1 MLEVYEDELELLEE
15 LVDFFGNPGAFPVP
29 AHAHVSGV
37 VCGPLVVSG
46 PAAPLDGEAFVD
58 VLEVVADVS
67 GVTVDFLRFFAAGVG
82 EVAVGISLA
91 VTLEDSR
98 EGAGFCAVVVAAAI
112 VFAVNVHPGDGQV
125 LHVVAFGEPDV
136 VIGHS
141 VGGGCTDAVL
151 HVLHQGVAEHGS
163 IAKAINEHAAG
174 IDAVVFVQGRERLG
188 EKVVV
193 ALTLVPQTSDSIQRD
208 ENVVAILVEHLLAV
222 VRSRMVVVRS
232 VVHEV
237 LATAAVAVQRKEHL
251 VRLLVVVVL
260 GQGDKV
266 FAGVVSDSNLELVA
280 VFDALDFSQ
289 CGIGAAAF
297 TRGRIVFQCVT
308 EFECRCGRNRFRELH
323 VECGVESAQRHRERI
338 ETFGDK
344 ADGFALL
351 GVLHE
356 GGCTLCA
363 EGAAVAPVSRE
374 LERLLCA
381 TDGHLCEV
389 GAARA
394 EALAQVVC
402 AGTLQGALE
411 DLAAERVE
419 NLHLYGRVAALR
431 IREDT
436 VVDTDIS
443 DGVPEG
449 RMDGVGGVFFVF
461 VDGELALV
469 IGRGVFT
476 FLKEAYRGAF
486 EGFTVVVRDGPCYG
500 VC

>member
-1 MLEVYEDELELLEE
+1 MLEVYEDELELFEE
-15 LVDFFGNPGAFPVP
+15 LVYFFGYPGLFPVP

-46 PAAPLDGEAFVD
+46 PAAPFDWEAFID

-91 VTLEDSR
+91 VALEDSR
-98 EGAGFCAVVVAAAI
+98 EGAVLGAVVVATT
-112 VFAVNVHPGDGQV
+112 VVLAVNVHPGNGQV
-125 LHVVAFGEPDV
+125 FHVVAFGEPDV
-136 VIGHS
+136 VIGNG
-141 VGGGCTDAVL
+141 VGCSCTDAAL
-151 HVLHQGVAEHGS
+151 HVLHKRVAEHGS

-193 ALTLVPQTSDSIQRD
+193 ALALVPQASDSIQRD
-208 ENVVAILVEHLLAV
+208 ENVVAVLVEHLLAV

-237 LATAAVAVQRKEHL
+237 LATAAVAVQREQHL

-280 VFDALDFSQ
+280 VFDAPDFSQ
-289 CGIGAAAF
+289 RGIGAAAF
-297 TRGRIVFQCVT
+297 TRGRIVLQCVT
-308 EFECRCGRNRFRELH
+308 EFECRCGRNRFREFH
-323 VECGVESAQRHRERI
+323 VECCVESAQRHRERI

-389 GAARA
+389 SASGLNL
-394 EALAQVVC
+394 LAQIERTG
-402 AGTLQGALE
+402 ARQRALE

>member
-1 MLEVYEDELELLEE
+1 MLEVYEDELELFEE
-15 LVDFFGNPGAFPVP
+15 LVYFFGYPGLFPVP
-29 AHAHVSGV
+29 ADAHVAGV
-37 VCGPLVVSG
+37 VRGPLVVSG
-46 PAAPLDGEAFVD
+46 PGAPLDGEAFID
-58 VLEVVADVS
+58 VLEIVADVS

-91 VTLEDSR
+91 VALEDSR
-98 EGAGFCAVVVAAAI
+98 EGAVLCAVVIATTV
-112 VFAVNVHPGDGQV
+112 VLAVNVHPGNGQV
-125 LHVVAFGEPDV
+125 FHVVAFGEPDV
-136 VIGHS
+136 VIGNGIGCS
-141 VGGGCTDAVL
+141 CTDAAL
-151 HVLHQGVAEHGS
+151 HVLHKRVAEHGS

-193 ALTLVPQTSDSIQRD
+193 ALALVPQASDSIQRD
-208 ENVVAILVEHLLAV
+208 ENVVAVLVEHLLAV

-297 TRGRIVFQCVT
+297 TRGRIVLQCVT

-323 VECGVESAQRHRERI
+323 VECCVESAQRHRERI

-344 ADGFALL
+344 ADGFARL

-389 GAARA
+389 GASGLNL
-394 EALAQVVC
+394 LAQIER
-402 AGTLQGALE
+402 TGARQRAFENLGSKG
-411 DLAAERVE
+411 VE